1 MSGRFDVAVLGGGIA
16 GMATAGRLQA
26 QGLSTVVI
34 ERHGNIGGCAGFFRT
49 RGFAFDVGATTLVD
63 FEAVGAGGEL
73 LDAMGL
79 DVPLE
84 PLPGYVAW
92 LPDRTIRLHRD
103 MARWREERASALG
116 DSPQHRALFA
126 LLDELASVFWNA
138 ARRGLTLPIRSVRD
152 LANVAACIPP
162 RHWPLARYLDATL
175 GDTLARFA
183 LAGDTVLVGLLGM
196 LVEDT
201 VHATVAEAPL
211 VNAAL
216 GITIRGAGLCRA
228 RGGMRGFFSRFATR
242 YRELGGVLQVGTR
255 VERVLG
261 EAGRYQ
267 VETSRGLVVASQVV
281 SALPLEIASRVAPA
295 EVDRALAP
303 YLDRD
308 RSRRG
313 GALVMFLGVPEG
325 EVSDHA
331 WNHHQLL
338 IESAPAGHR
347 AVMIST
353 HCELDEWR
361 ALSTDAYAE
370 KKRALGERLLGY
382 ARRVYPRLGEQAIV
396 RSLGTPRSYER
407 YTGRPDGAVG
417 GARLGVGNANQNA
430 VPHDIGVPGFFL
442 VGDGTWPGLGTVA
455 ACLASRDVAQ
465 RVRDAHHPSRA
476 TRRSA

>member
-1 MSGRFDVAVLGGGIA
+1 
-16 GMATAGRLQA
+16 
-26 QGLSTVVI
+26 
-34 ERHGNIGGCAGFFRT
+34 
-49 RGFAFDVGATTLVD
+49 
-63 FEAVGAGGEL
+63 
-73 LDAMGL
+73 
-79 DVPLE
+79 
-84 PLPGYVAW
+84 
-92 LPDRTIRLHRD
+92 
-103 MARWREERASALG
+103 
-116 DSPQHRALFA
+116 
-126 LLDELASVFWNA
+126 
-138 ARRGLTLPIRSVRD
+138 
-152 LANVAACIPP
+152 
-162 RHWPLARYLDATL
+162 
-175 GDTLARFA
+175 
-183 LAGDTVLVGLLGM
+183 
-196 LVEDT
+196 
-201 VHATVAEAPL
+201 
-211 VNAAL
+211 
-216 GITIRGAGLCRA
+216 
-228 RGGMRGFFSRFATR
+228 
-242 YRELGGVLQVGTR
+242 
-255 VERVLG
+255 
-261 EAGRYQ
+261 
-267 VETSRGLVVASQVV
+267 VV

-295 EVDRALAP
+295 EVDRVIAP

-313 GALVMFLGVPEG
+313 GALVMFLGVPEI
-325 EVSDHA
+325 EVSGHA

-338 IESAPAGHR
+338 IDERAPLGNGNNMFVSVSSAGDIESAPAGHR